1 MLHDPAFWVAIAL
14 VVFAALV
21 FKPVSKMATKGLDE
35 RAEKIKAELDEAE
48 RLRNEAQDLL
58 AQYQRKQR
66 DAQREA
72 EAIIEHAKAEAERL
86 DRDGRARLKET
97 LDRREKL
104 ALERISMAEQ
114 HAREAF
120 RARAIDV
127 AVLAAQKVLA
137 TELSAAQADGL
148 IDNAI
153 GGLSERLH

>member
-1 MLHDPAFWVAIAL
+1 MLQDPTFWVAIAL
-14 VVFAALV
+14 VVFIALV

-48 RLRNEAQDLL
+48 RLRDEAQDLL
-58 AQYQRKQR
+58 SQYQRKQR

-86 DRDGRARLKET
+86 DRDGRAKLKET
-97 LDRREKL
+97 LERREKL
-104 ALERISMAEQ
+104 AMERIALAEQ
-114 HAREAF
+114 QARETF
-120 RARAIDV
+120 RTRAIDV

-137 TELSAAQADGL
+137 DELDKGQADKL